1 MIQANIVIIEVL
13 LLHQLHANKVII
25 VQVAQ
30 IRQLQKNVLQETNV
44 LLVLLPMKNVQQVL
58 INQMKS
64 KLVAWTVH
72 LVIIVQMNKC

>member
-1 MIQANIVIIEVL
+1 M
-13 LLHQLHANKVII
+13 LHKIHANKVII

-44 LLVLLPMKNVQQVL
+44 LLDLLHLLNVHQVL

-64 KLVAWTVH
+64 RLVALIAH

>member
-1 MIQANIVIIEVL
+1 M
-13 LLHQLHANKVII
+13 LHKIHANKVII

-44 LLVLLPMKNVQQVL
+44 QLDLLHQLNVHQVL

-64 KLVAWTVH
+64 RLVALIAH

>member
-1 MIQANIVIIEVL
+1 M
-13 LLHQLHANKVII
+13 LHKIHANKVII

-44 LLVLLPMKNVQQVL
+44 LLDLLHLLDVHQVL

-64 KLVAWTVH
+64 RLVALIAH